1 MLDEVIKSAREYF
14 LDRVASPLTGA
25 FVLSWCIWNYKF
37 ILIILSDEHVVRKLH
52 LVRAIIFPD
61 WTATAIQGF
70 AAPLATALIYL
81 FLYPRPARLVYEH
94 TLKERRRTTETKRK
108 VENEDVLTVGDSQRL
123 REQYA
128 QRQIAHRAEISK
140 LTANIESQEDQ
151 IKLLADRAEK
161 AVQELAEARVASDPE
176 GRLAAFDA
184 AEMFNLEHELA
195 IANGKIEELQSQI
208 DSASSQ
214 RSQEGLFDEWSSEEK
229 PSPPSNF
236 TWPHPDSR
244 VYHAMRRALQKLA
257 ESEYLVF
264 PSDYNKEAG
273 ISIGFAR
280 YIFDLLADAH
290 LATWEAT
297 NSEGDSKGFRISP
310 NGIEV
315 LLSEGWTG
323 ASRAV

>member
-37 ILIILSDEHVVRKLH
+37 ILVVLSDEHVVRKLH
-52 LVRAIIFPD
+52 IVRAIIFPD

-70 AAPLATALIYL
+70 AAPLAT
-81 FLYPRPARLVYEH
+81 
-94 TLKERRRTTETKRK
+94 KERRRTTETKRK

-151 IKLLADRAEK
+151 IKLLADRADK
-161 AVQELAEARVASDPE
+161 AVQELAEARVASHPE
-176 GRLAAFDA
+176 GRFAAFDA

-214 RSQEGLFDEWSSEEK
+214 RSQEGLFDEWSSKET

-280 YIFDLLADAH
+280 YVFDLLADAH
-290 LATWEAT
+290 LATWEAA

-323 ASRAV
+323 TNKAM